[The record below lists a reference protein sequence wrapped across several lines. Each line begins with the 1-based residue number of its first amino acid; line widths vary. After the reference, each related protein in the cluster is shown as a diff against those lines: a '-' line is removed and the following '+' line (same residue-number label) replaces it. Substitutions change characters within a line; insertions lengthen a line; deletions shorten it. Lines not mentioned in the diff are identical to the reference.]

1 VRLQEAAMNVAPF
14 AILWAVIAL
23 SVAMLALFRKL
34 VAQRED
40 DILHLSEGSGQLIET
55 QNQVARKLDAIDHWG
70 KILTVV
76 GVVYG
81 LVLIAVYAYQF
92 WQENTTYLVR

>member
-14 AILWAVIAL
+14 AILWAVLAI
-23 SVAMLALFRKL
+23 SVVMLALFRKV
-34 VAQRED
+34 VAQQED
-40 DILHLSEGSGQLIET
+40 DILHLSEGSGRLVESQS
-55 QNQVARKLDAIDHWG
+55 QVARKLDAIDHWG
-70 KILTVV
+70 KILTVI

-81 LVLIAVYAYQF
+81 LVLIGVYTYQF